1 MQNPIDA
8 ALADPWGT
16 MDAFVDGPLH
26 PGGRAAT
33 EALLSRAGVGAD
45 TRLVDVG
52 CGAGDALEL
61 ARERGA
67 DAVGV
72 DRDPDPGRTLRADME
87 RLPLADGSADVVL
100 SECVLCLSDSL
111 PRALAE
117 TRRVLRP
124 GGRLALSDVVVDG
137 TVPDVPDIA
146 AEAFCLT
153 GTRDRDTLLGTVEDA
168 GFAVEGTRDHRED
181 LLAMR
186 DELAGQVEYEGL
198 LGLLGKRGQRALD
211 AIETLETAVE
221 DGTISYLSVVATAE

>member
-1 MQNPIDA
+1 VQNPIDA
-8 ALADPWGT
+8 ALADPWTT
-16 MDAFVDGPLH
+16 MDSFVDGPLH

-33 EALLSRAGVGAD
+33 EALLDRAGVGTD

-61 ARERGA
+61 ARQRGA

-72 DRDPDPGRTLRADME
+72 DGDAGGGRTLRGDMGQ
-87 RLPLADGSADVVL
+87 LPLQDASADVVL

-117 TRRVLRP
+117 TRRVTRP

-137 TVPDVPDIA
+137 ALPGLPDTV

-153 GTRDRDTLLGTVEDA
+153 GTRDRDALLAAVEEAGYTVET
-168 GFAVEGTRDHRED
+168 TRDHRED

-186 DELAGQVEYEGL
+186 DEMAQQVDYEGL
-198 LGLLGKRGQRALD
+198 LGLLGERGQRALD
-211 AIETLETAVE
+211 AIETLEAAVE
-221 DGTISYLSVVATAE
+221 DGTISYLSTVATAE

>member
-1 MQNPIDA
+1 MNPIDA
-8 ALADPWGT
+8 ALSDPWGT
-16 MDAFVDGPLH
+16 MDSFVDGPLH

-33 EALLSRAGVGAD
+33 EALLDRAGVGPN

-52 CGAGDALEL
+52 CGAGHALER
-61 ARERGA
+61 ASNRGA

-72 DRDPDPGRTLRADME
+72 DRDPDAGRTLRGDME

-111 PRALAE
+111 PGALAE

-124 GGRLALSDVVVDG
+124 DGRLALSDVVVDG
-137 TVPDVPDIA
+137 PLPDLPDA
-146 AEAFCLT
+146 VAEAFCLT
-153 GTRDRDTLLGTVEDA
+153 GTRDRDSLLGAVENA

-186 DELAGQVEYEGL
+186 DELAGQVDYEGL
-198 LGLLGKRGQRALD
+198 LGLLGERGQRALD
-211 AIETLETAVE
+211 AIETLEAAVE
-221 DGTISYLSVVATAE
+221 DGTISYLSIVATAE

>member
-1 MQNPIDA
+1 MNPIDA
-8 ALADPWGT
+8 ALSDPWGT
-16 MDAFVDGPLH
+16 MDSFVQGPLH

-33 EALLSRAGVGAD
+33 NALLDRAGVDAD

-67 DAVGV
+67 TAVGV
-72 DRDPDPGRTLRADME
+72 DRDPTADRTVRGDMGHLPLRAE
-87 RLPLADGSADVVL
+87 SADVVL

-111 PRALAE
+111 PQALAE

-124 GGRLALSDVVVDG
+124 SGRLALSDVVVEG
-137 TVPDVPDIA
+137 TLPDLPDAA

-153 GTRDRDTLLGTVEDA
+153 GTRDRDTLLAAVEDA
-168 GFAVEGTRDHRED
+168 GYVVEGTRDHRDD

-186 DELAGQVEYEGL
+186 DDLTEQVDYRGL
-198 LGLLGKRGQRALD
+198 LSLLGERGQTALE
-211 AIETLETAVE
+211 AIDTLETAVE
-221 DGTISYLSVVATAE
+221 DGTVSYVSLVATAE

>member
-8 ALADPWGT
+8 ALSDPWGT

-33 EALLSRAGVGAD
+33 EALLSRAGVGPD

-52 CGAGDALEL
+52 CGAGDALDL
-61 ARERGA
+61 ARQRGA

-72 DRDPDPGRTLRADME
+72 DRDPGGTVRGDLA
-87 RLPLADGSADVVL
+87 RLPLADGCADVVL
-100 SECVLCLSDSL
+100 SECVLCLADSL

-117 TRRVLRP
+117 TGRVLRP

-137 TVPDVPDIA
+137 TLPEVPDIV

-153 GTRDRDTLLGTVEDA
+153 GTRDRDTLLAAVGDA
-168 GFAVEGTRDHRED
+168 GFEIRETRNHRED

-186 DELAGQVEYEGL
+186 DEVAGQVDYRGL
-198 LGLLGKRGQRALD
+198 LGLLGERGQRALD

-221 DGTISYLSVVATAE
+221 DGTVSYVSLVATT

>member
-1 MQNPIDA
+1 VNPIDA
-8 ALADPWGT
+8 ALADPWT
-16 MDAFVDGPLH
+16 TIASFVDSPLH

-52 CGAGDALEL
+52 CGGGHAIEL
-61 ARERGA
+61 AQERGA
-67 DAVGV
+67 DAVGI
-72 DRDPDPGRTLRADME
+72 DRNPDAGRTVRGDME

-100 SECVLCLSDSL
+100 SECVLCLSESL

-117 TRRVLRP
+117 THRVLRP

-137 TVPDVPDIA
+137 ELPALPDAA

-153 GTRDRDTLLGTVEDA
+153 GTRDRDALLAAVEDA

-186 DELAGQVEYEGL
+186 DELAEQVDYEGL
-198 LGLLGKRGQRALD
+198 LGLLGERGQRALD

-221 DGTISYLSVVATAE
+221 DGTISYLSVVATE

>member
-1 MQNPIDA
+1 MNPIDA

-16 MDAFVDGPLH
+16 MDSFVDGPLH

-33 EALLSRAGVGAD
+33 EALLDRAGVGAD
-45 TRLVDVG
+45 TQLVDIG
-52 CGAGDALEL
+52 CGAGEALEL
-61 ARERGA
+61 ARQRDA

-72 DRDPDPGRTLRADME
+72 DRDPDPGGVLRGDMGQ
-87 RLPLADGSADVVL
+87 LPLQNGSADVVL

-111 PRALAE
+111 PAALAE

-137 TVPDVPDIA
+137 TLPDLPDAA

-153 GTRDRDTLLGTVEDA
+153 GTRDRETLLASVEDA
-168 GFAVEGTRDHRED
+168 GYVVEGTHDHRED

-186 DELAGQVEYEGL
+186 DDLTDQVDYRGL
-198 LGLLGKRGQRALD
+198 LSLLGERGQKALD
-211 AIETLETAVE
+211 AIDTLETAVE
-221 DGTISYLSVVATAE
+221 DGTVSYVSLVATAE

>member
-33 EALLSRAGVGAD
+33 EALLDRAGVGPD
-45 TRLVDVG
+45 SRLVDVG
-52 CGAGDALEL
+52 CGSGDALEL
-61 ARERGA
+61 ARQRGA
-67 DAVGV
+67 DAVGI
-72 DRDPDPGRTLRADME
+72 DRDPAGGRTLRGDMGH
-87 RLPLADGSADVVL
+87 LPLRTRSANVVL

-117 TRRVLRP
+117 THRVLRP
-124 GGRLALSDVVVDG
+124 GGRLALSDVVVEGDLPDLPD
-137 TVPDVPDIA
+137 TV

-153 GTRDRDTLLGTVEDA
+153 GTRDRTALLDAIGDA
-168 GFAVEGTRDHRED
+168 GFTVDGTRDHRAD
-181 LLAMR
+181 LLTMR
-186 DELAGQVEYEGL
+186 DEMAQQVDYEGL
-198 LGLLGKRGQRALD
+198 LGLLGERGQQALD

-221 DGTISYLSVVATAE
+221 DGTVSYLSLVATAD